1 MENVLITSLFSN
13 FLLHLIE
20 ELITN
25 SVRLCYELCTLFEEC
40 LQCMC
45 PFVCILLFASSLIG
59 RALQKTTDTLQSSV
73 EIYTPS
79 YKPPVPY
86 PVPDNWSQMAL

>member
-40 LQCMC
+40 LQCRYDQSTLTNKCTVARLTTSVPSPARTDIWTIGNEDKITQEMLILNLT
-45 PFVCILLFASSLIG
+45 CI
-59 RALQKTTDTLQSSV
+59 
-73 EIYTPS
+73 
-79 YKPPVPY
+79 
-86 PVPDNWSQMAL
+86 

>member
-40 LQCMC
+40 EWLGWHVGGLWQDM
-45 PFVCILLFASSLIG
+45 LHLGYG
-59 RALQKTTDTLQSSV
+59 RTYYMGALAGQVRIK
-73 EIYTPS
+73 
-79 YKPPVPY
+79 K
-86 PVPDNWSQMAL
+86 QM

>member
-1 MENVLITSLFSN
+1 
-13 FLLHLIE
+13 
-20 ELITN
+20 
-25 SVRLCYELCTLFEEC
+25 
-40 LQCMC
+40 MC

-73 EIYTPS
+73 EIYTLS

-86 PVPDNWSQMAL
+86 PVPDNWSQMALWQIFWSLMLLHHINNSSFIHPMKQQRIQTTF